1 MSQRNL
7 VRRFDLEGHKNFPLL
22 GKRERK
28 SREVIGGGGEQGIKE
43 RRTKFAKEGKERKTN
58 ELQLGVR
65 KRETITFT
73 STTATTCKQ

>member
-7 VRRFDLEGHKNFPLL
+7 VRRFDLEGHKNFLLL

-28 SREVIGGGGEQGIKE
+28 SREVIGGGEHGIKE